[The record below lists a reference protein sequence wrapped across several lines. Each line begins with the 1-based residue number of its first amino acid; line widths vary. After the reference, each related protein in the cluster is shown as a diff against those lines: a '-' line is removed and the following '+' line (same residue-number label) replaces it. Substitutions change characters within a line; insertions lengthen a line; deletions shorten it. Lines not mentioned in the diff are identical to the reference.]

1 MAGFTAFC
9 YFRLPASLTEAAT
22 KATAAILGTGRMP
35 AEAGFNRE
43 GSPVLAETA
52 KRSSGSLPG
61 RTAVSPVGQ
70 TSPAPKPSAFYAAA
84 ATTATPWSRIKI
96 ACGRAKRAEHGG

>member
-1 MAGFTAFC
+1 
-9 YFRLPASLTEAAT
+9 
-22 KATAAILGTGRMP
+22 MP
-35 AEAGFNRE
+35 AEAGFSRE
-43 GSPVLAETA
+43 DSPALAETA

-84 ATTATPWSRIKI
+84 VMTATPWLRIKI
-96 ACGRAKRAEHGG
+96 VCGRVKKGGPGG